1 MSDALVGD
9 TLERLRLTLAEHYAV
24 TRELGRGGMAVV
36 YLADDIR
43 HDRQVAIKVLMPE
56 LAASIGGDRFLR
68 EIRVA
73 AKLQHP
79 HILPLFDSGS
89 RDGLLYYV
97 MPFVEGESLRDKL
110 NREKQLDIGEAIRLA
125 SEVADALH
133 YAHKS
138 GVVHRDIKPENIML
152 SGGHALVADFGIA
165 KAVSAAGGE
174 QLTQTGMAIGTPYY
188 MSPEQAI
195 GEGLDG
201 RSDQY
206 SLACVLYELLA
217 GQPPFTGPTP
227 MAVLARHSL
236 ERVPSLQIV
245 RHSIPEGVEMVI
257 LRALE
262 KVAADRFATIGEFAE
277 ALRSA
282 EIERISHRTG
292 ARPVPTRDLPRYPA
306 PAAGGRRRF
315 VLAAAALALVLIAG
329 GLLLWRT
336 RSGPANETP
345 GTASASAGAD
355 PSRVAVLYFGSRGGS
370 DSLTYLADGLTEAL
384 INELAAVKAL
394 HVISRNGV
402 TPYRNT
408 TASPDSISRAL
419 KVGTLV
425 SGTVAQSGDRL
436 RVNVALV
443 NAQTGAE
450 LGNKTIERPRT
461 ELFAL
466 QDDLAKEVSFFLR
479 QRLGQEIEV
488 RESRAGTRNV
498 AAWEEL
504 QRGLRESQDGE
515 ALGAIDDSA
524 GAAVKLARA
533 DSLYARAEALDRQW
547 LRPATLRGWLEYRRS
562 RLALSAPPAYH
573 RERIERGLE
582 HAARALAI
590 RADDPDALELRGTLR
605 YWRWLNNLVPPS
617 EANAAFAGAEEDLRG
632 SVAANPAQASAW
644 TTLSHLLINKPALAE
659 AKLAALRAY
668 DADPYLTNANVTVWR
683 LFTTS
688 YDLDDVVEAK
698 NWCEEGQRRFPT
710 DYRFDECQLWYFVM
724 EGAKPDIKTAWQVL
738 ARYVDRSPPGLRE
751 VNRKKGEMRVAAAL
765 GRAGLP
771 DSARRVAERARADA
785 ALDPGREVMFIE
797 VIARALLG
805 DRDEAFRLLS
815 TYVASN
821 PGIRS
826 AMAKDSESWE
836 LRGLRSDAR
845 WRTLI
850 GS

>member
-1 MSDALVGD
+1 LSDALVGD

-24 TRELGRGGMAVV
+24 SRELGRGGMAIVF
-36 YLADDIR
+36 LADDVR
-43 HDRQVAIKVLMPE
+43 HDRQVAIKVLLPE
-56 LAASIGGDRFLR
+56 LAASLGGDRFLR

-79 HILPLFDSGS
+79 HILPLFESGS

-97 MPFVEGESLRDKL
+97 MPFVAGESLRDKL

-125 SEVADALH
+125 GEVADALQ
-133 YAHKS
+133 YAHEQ

-165 KAVSAAGGE
+165 KAVSAASGE

-188 MSPEQAI
+188 MSPEQAM

-201 RSDQY
+201 RGDQY

-245 RHSIPEGVEMVI
+245 RHSIPEGVELVI

-262 KVAADRFATIGEFAE
+262 KVAADRYPNMGEFAE

-282 EIERISHRTG
+282 EIDRISTRTG
-292 ARPVPTRDLPRYPA
+292 ARSVLTRDLPRS
-306 PAAGGRRRF
+306 PAAEGRGRSKARLLAGGGA
-315 VLAAAALALVLIAG
+315 VLALLAAAT
-329 GLLLWRT
+329 GLYLWKKGDADT
-336 RSGPANETP
+336 PAPVVAEGP
-345 GTASASAGAD
+345 D
-355 PSRVAVLYFGSRGGS
+355 PRRVAVLYFGSRGGS

-384 INELAAVKAL
+384 INELSGVKAL
-394 HVISRNGV
+394 QVISRNGV
-402 TPYRNT
+402 AAYRNAT
-408 TASPDSISRAL
+408 VSPDSLSRAL

-425 SGTVAQSGDRL
+425 SGTVTQSGDRL

-443 NAQTGAE
+443 NALTGAE
-450 LGNKTIERPRT
+450 LGNRTIERPRT

-466 QDDLAKEVSFFLR
+466 QDDLSKEVSFFLR
-479 QRLGQEIEV
+479 ERLGEEIEL
-488 RESRAGTRNV
+488 RESRAGTQNV

-504 QRGLRESQDGE
+504 QRGLQDSRDAD
-515 ALGAIDDSA
+515 ALGAADDST
-524 GAAVKLARA
+524 GAATKIAQADARLAKA
-533 DSLYARAEALDRQW
+533 ESLDPKW
-547 LRPATLRGWLEYRRS
+547 LRPAALRGWLEYRRS
-562 RLALSAPPAYH
+562 RLAPSAPPAYH
-573 RERIERGLE
+573 RERIDRGLE

-590 RADDPDALELRGTLR
+590 RSDDADALELRGTLR
-605 YWRWLNNLVPPS
+605 YWRWLNNLAPIS
-617 EANAAFAGAEEDLRG
+617 EVDKLFGEAEEDLRA

-668 DADPYLTNANVTVWR
+668 DADPYLTNANVTIWR

-688 YDLDDVVEAK
+688 YDLEDALEAK
-698 NWCEEGQRRFPT
+698 NWCEEGQRRFPQ
-710 DYRFDECQLWYFVM
+710 DYRFAECQLWYFSL
-724 EGAKPDIKTAWQVL
+724 EGAKPDVPTAWRVFGQ
-738 ARYVDRSPPGLRE
+738 YIQNSPPGLRE
-751 VNRKKGEMRVAAAL
+751 LNRKEGEMRVAAAL
-765 GRAGLP
+765 ARAGLR
-771 DSARRVAERARADA
+771 DSARAVALRARADA
-785 ALDPGREVMFIE
+785 SLDPGRDVMFLE
-797 VIARALLG
+797 VVVRAILG
-805 DRDEAFRLLS
+805 DQDEAFRLLS
-815 TYVASN
+815 TFIASN
-821 PGIRS
+821 PGLRGS
-826 AMAKDSESWE
+826 LSKDSESWE
-836 LRGLRSDAR
+836 LRALRRDAR

-850 GS
+850 GG

>member
-24 TRELGRGGMAVV
+24 TRELGRGGMAIVF
-36 YLADDIR
+36 LADDVR
-43 HDRQVAIKVLMPE
+43 HGREVAIKVLLPE
-56 LAASIGGDRFLR
+56 LAASLGGDRFLR

-97 MPFVEGESLRDKL
+97 MPFVAGESLRDKL
-110 NREKQLDIGEAIRLA
+110 NREKQLDIGEALRLCG
-125 SEVADALH
+125 EVADALH
-133 YAHKS
+133 YAHEQ
-138 GVVHRDIKPENIML
+138 GIVHRDIKPENIML

-188 MSPEQAI
+188 MSPEQAM

-201 RSDQY
+201 RGDQY

-245 RHSIPEGVEMVI
+245 RHSIPAGVELVV

-262 KVAADRFATIGEFAE
+262 KVAADRFATMGEFAE

-282 EIERISHRTG
+282 EIDRISTRTG
-292 ARPVPTRDLPRYPA
+292 ARSVPTRDLPRT
-306 PAAGGRRRF
+306 PAAPVGGRRKVLLAGGAVLA
-315 VLAAAALALVLIAG
+315 VLAAAA
-329 GLLLWRT
+329 GLYVWRKD
-336 RSGPANETP
+336 SPETP
-345 GTASASAGAD
+345 PSAAAEGPD
-355 PSRVAVLYFGSRGGS
+355 PRRVAVLYFGSRGGS

-384 INELAAVKAL
+384 INELSGVKAL
-394 HVISRNGV
+394 QIISRNGV

-408 TASPDSISRAL
+408 AVSPDSISRAL

-425 SGTVAQSGDRL
+425 SGTVTQSGDRL

-443 NAQTGAE
+443 NALTGAE
-450 LGNKTIERPRT
+450 LGNRTIERPRT

-479 QRLGQEIEV
+479 ERLGDEIQL

-504 QRGLRESQDGE
+504 QRGLQESDDAD
-515 ALGAIDDSA
+515 ALGAAEDSA
-524 GAAVKLARA
+524 GAAIKFARA
-533 DSLYARAEALDRQW
+533 DSMFAQAQRLDPQW
-547 LRPATLRGWLEYRRS
+547 VRPAVLRGGLDFRRS
-562 RLALSAPPAYH
+562 RLALSAPAAYH
-573 RERIERGLE
+573 RERIESGLK
-582 HAARALAI
+582 HAAAALAV

-605 YWRWLNNLVPPS
+605 YWRWLNNLAAPS
-617 EANAAFAGAEEDLRG
+617 EMDALFADAEKDLRAA
-632 SVAANPAQASAW
+632 VAANPGQASAW

-688 YDLDDVVEAK
+688 YDLEDVVEAK
-698 NWCEEGQRRFPT
+698 NWCEEGQRRFPG
-710 DYRFDECQLWYFVM
+710 DYRFLECQLWYFTL
-724 EGAKPDIKTAWQVL
+724 EGPKLDIPIAWKVL
-738 ARYVDRSPPGLRE
+738 ERYVEASPPGLRE
-751 VNRKKGEMRVAAAL
+751 LNRKRGEMRVAAVLA
-765 GRAGLP
+765 RAGLA
-771 DSARRVAERARADA
+771 DSARGVAVRARADA
-785 ALDPGREVMFIE
+785 SLDPGREVMFTE
-797 VIARALLG
+797 VIVRGVLG
-805 DRDEAFRLLS
+805 DLDEAFRLLS
-815 TYVASN
+815 TYIASN

-826 AMAKDSESWE
+826 SMAKDADSWE
-836 LRGLRSDAR
+836 LRPLRSDPR
-845 WRTLI
+845 WRTLV